1 MARIHGLALVIGALL
16 VPAASFAD
24 ADRQDAV
31 RIAASDADDSE
42 RNVRDR
48 DGATLTPIDQGESEG
63 DREITQRIRQAVVA
77 QDGFSTD
84 AKNVKIITRGA
95 VVTLRGP
102 VETEQEKA
110 RIEALASQ
118 AAGVQRVDNQIEIA
132 TD

>member
-1 MARIHGLALVIGALL
+1 MARIHGLALVLGAML
-16 VPAASFAD
+16 VPAAGFAD

-31 RIAASDADDSE
+31 RIAESDADDTE

-48 DGATLTPIDQGESEG
+48 DGGTLTPIDQGESEG

-84 AKNVKIITRGA
+84 AKNVKIITRDA

-110 RIEALASQ
+110 RIESLASQ